1 MPRWTGMNNKI
12 TADEADEAAPRIGEQ
27 IIVKTY
33 TGSQAEATKSFQAD
47 AVRMAN
53 QGYFPV
59 FQSWAPG
66 QWRSGAFIAALLLCF
81 LIVGIPALIY
91 MKVDLAITGRP
102 IPQLPVRRRFRWNE
116 WTRPPPPRKA
126 ETNRATG
133 NERCA
138 VARS

>member
-1 MPRWTGMNNKI
+1 MDNKI

-47 AVRMAN
+47 AVRMAD

-59 FQSWAPG
+59 FQSWTPG
-66 QWRSGAFIAALLLCF
+66 RWRSGVFIAALLLCF

-91 MKVDLAITGRP
+91 MLIVTPDGALTVTYGFKGCEGGL
-102 IPQLPVRRRFRWNE
+102 
-116 WTRPPPPRKA
+116 
-126 ETNRATG
+126 
-133 NERCA
+133 
-138 VARS
+138 